1 MSSERWVTRAEAAEL
16 RRCSTDTIRR
26 SQNAGDYPNHRT
38 DDDGVWHI
46 PLSELVAAGHLDP
59 TAPVPAPAP
68 DDIELSAAAPRIAR
82 LEAALERAESEI
94 EFQRALLL
102 QLTAPTKATS

>member
-16 RRCSTDTIRR
+16 RGCSTDTIRR
-26 SQNAGDYPNHRT
+26 SQNAGEYPNHRT

-46 PLSELVAAGHLDP
+46 PLSDLVAAGHLDP
-59 TAPVPAPAP
+59 TASVSAPAP
-68 DDIELSAAAPRIAR
+68 HDTDLAAVSHIAR

-102 QLTAPTKATS
+102 QLTATTEATS

>member
-16 RRCSTDTIRR
+16 RGCSTDTIRR
-26 SQNAGDYPNHRT
+26 SQNAGEYPNHRT
-38 DDDGVWHI
+38 DDDGVWRI
-46 PLSELVAAGHLDP
+46 PLSDLVAAGHLDP
-59 TAPVPAPAP
+59 TASVA
-68 DDIELSAAAPRIAR
+68 AAAPHDTDLAAVSHIAR